1 VDRNRNIAAEAYQ
14 TGIEHLKNEL
24 GIPLDGSVPTGST
37 ASAKDVL
44 VIVETAKRKYED
56 KSNDHNSTRQWLER
70 FSSRVMYYGKIFDTL
85 AQHHPEYVALAWGAV
100 KLVLTVGCTTKFLP
114 LHRRSVD

>member
-24 GIPLDGSVPTGST
+24 GIPLNGSVPTGST